1 MDLLEPPTPV
11 KDNASSPSES
21 KAKNCDLS
29 PAMRAKIERN
39 RQRAVMLRQ
48 ARLAN
53 RPSAGEGVGTS
64 AKVAKTVDSGGGFF
78 IEEEVETQRKVVH
91 QPGMWIYNQ

>member
-1 MDLLEPPTPV
+1 
-11 KDNASSPSES
+11 
-21 KAKNCDLS
+21 
-29 PAMRAKIERN
+29 MRAKIERN

-53 RPSAGEGVGTS
+53 RPSMGEGGGTS

-78 IEEEVETQRKVVH
+78 IDEEGQRQKEQRTSQVVH
-91 QPGMWIYNQ
+91 QPGMSNNSRSNMAGGSIHICCMM